1 MNQPDFLPI
10 SVAAMVNRKGALP
23 YELFRDYWRDVHIV
37 LGTRMRGS
45 YLHRLHFLTFASP
58 TIWAVLEGIEVAC
71 PVEDRFD
78 GIAEVWYPSSD
89 HLRRFSSNPLSKII
103 AEDEQNIFSR
113 VVPYFALAG
122 NVRTYIDVL
131 AECPLDGPQKIPILI
146 FCIQKVAT
154 TSLHDFRTY
163 MADQFAP
170 MFAQSGTALRVR
182 LHLLEAYNT
191 VRQSPHVSYEH
202 PQKKQYQAWMEVMFK
217 NPSTMAWFFDT
228 CIRHTA
234 INEEPGFDHVYN
246 MSLWQYFRD
255 HNPRSGQLF
264 NQAMTS
270 LSNQV
275 NPYIASAYDFSRFE
289 TLVDVGGGEGSTL
302 RTILHKYPQL
312 RGVLFDQAETIEQAR
327 EHFVRE
333 KLDERCNLVA
343 GNFLEAVPEGADA
356 YLLKH
361 ILEGWKDEM
370 AISILHN
377 CRRAMKL
384 QGKILIVEYIVT
396 GEGALFEKL
405 LDLQL
410 MITTTSGCRTEEE
423 CRKLFDAAG
432 FAMTAVVET
441 GTPSHIFEGTPI

>member
-234 INEEPGFDHVYN
+234 IKDLP
-246 MSLWQYFRD
+246 QYIRALHCYVESETYTFV
-255 HNPRSGQLF
+255 NQGQ
-264 NQAMTS
+264 
-270 LSNQV
+270 
-275 NPYIASAYDFSRFE
+275 P
-289 TLVDVGGGEGSTL
+289 TLVGL
-302 RTILHKYPQL
+302 RGYSAAQTILAVGARNQMRDDVL
-312 RGVLFDQAETIEQAR
+312 RLIYGD
-327 EHFVRE
+327 
-333 KLDERCNLVA
+333 
-343 GNFLEAVPEGADA
+343 DA
-356 YLLKH
+356 MRPGQH
-361 ILEGWKDEM
+361 
-370 AISILHN
+370 
-377 CRRAMKL
+377 
-384 QGKILIVEYIVT
+384 
-396 GEGALFEKL
+396 
-405 LDLQL
+405 
-410 MITTTSGCRTEEE
+410 EEE
-423 CRKLFDAAG
+423 IL
-432 FAMTAVVET
+432 
-441 GTPSHIFEGTPI
+441 

>member
-1 MNQPDFLPI
+1 MHQQNIINDSKASTLSPADALLLMVVGDWFTQAI
-10 SVAAMVNRKGALP
+10 HVAA
-23 YELFRDYWRDVHIV
+23 
-37 LGTRMRGS
+37 
-45 YLHRLHFLTFASP
+45 RLN
-58 TIWAVLEGIEVAC
+58 
-71 PVEDRFD
+71 
-78 GIAEVWYPSSD
+78 IAELVKDRPHSISELSQATGIPPRSL
-89 HLRRFSSNPLSKII
+89 LRLLRALT
-103 AEDEQNIFSR
+103 AANIFEQ
-113 VVPYFALAG
+113 VEPGV
-122 NVRTYIDVL
+122 
-131 AECPLDGPQKIPILI
+131 
-146 FCIQKVAT
+146 
-154 TSLHDFRTY
+154 
-163 MADQFAP
+163 
-170 MFAQSGTALRVR
+170 FAQSELSYYLREDVPNSVKGMALVHGDEWQWKSWAGFMHS
-182 LHLLEAYNT
+182 L
-191 VRQSPHVSYEH
+191 Q
-202 PQKKQYQAWMEVMFK
+202 
-217 NPSTMAWFFDT
+217 
-228 CIRHTA
+228 
-234 INEEPGFDHVYN
+234 NEEPGFDHVYN

-377 CRRAMKL
+377 CRRAMKP